1 MTRPADT
8 NKTRFDDYGLSAFTF
23 ERRAEGGQVDDLRS
37 ALCHTH
43 LELEIHCVERGAITL
58 ECAGREVRLQS
69 GELLAFWGGIPH
81 RDVDPEP
88 PLTVYHVAQVP
99 IVNVLTWVSS
109 TEILDRLLSGEI
121 LKSTPPPSDIA
132 ADRLTFSR
140 WTSELRA
147 SDPRL
152 RTAAE
157 LEIQARLLRLLHQ
170 SASAHSE
177 LVRHAGT
184 ATTNLV
190 ASAIHYITRHFV
202 DDINVDDV
210 ARAVNRHHDHVMA
223 SFRRICGLT
232 LWEYV
237 TRLRLCEAQR
247 LLTATDLPVLAICH
261 RSGFSSTSRMY
272 EAFHRYCGQT
282 PMAYRQQM
290 SRPQLGVTA

>member
-1 MTRPADT
+1 MTRPAGT
-8 NKTRFDDYGLSAFTF
+8 SETIFEDYGLSAFTF
-23 ERRAEGGQVDDLRS
+23 HRQTAGSQIDNLRS
-37 ALCHTH
+37 VPCHTH
-43 LELEIHCVERGAITL
+43 LELEIHSVESGAITL
-58 ECAGREVRLQS
+58 ECAGREVRLQA

-81 RDVDPEP
+81 RDVDPAP

-99 IVNVLTWVSS
+99 VVKVLTWVSS

-121 LKSTPPPSDIA
+121 LKSTPAPSDMA
-132 ADRLTFSR
+132 ADRLSFSR
-140 WTSELRA
+140 WTSELGA
-147 SDPRL
+147 NDPRL

-170 SASAHSE
+170 SASANSA
-177 LVRHAGT
+177 LVRHTG
-184 ATTNLV
+184 ATTADLV

-202 DDINVDDV
+202 GDINVDDV
-210 ARAVNRHHDHVMA
+210 ARAVNGHHDHLMA

-247 LLTATDLPVLAICH
+247 LLTATDLPILAICH

-290 SRPQLGVTA
+290 NSRSSA